1 MCCYEWYAE
10 SFRMLRQC
18 QSKIQHIYIFI
29 LTVFVLLRCVS
40 AYSYISYILY
50 RTVHVMH
57 TVCNL
62 HVHNQTSCRVIPM
75 CMACVYIIYQR
86 HDTCVKHSSA
96 S

>member
-1 MCCYEWYAE
+1 MNGMLKVFGCCDSVKAKF
-10 SFRMLRQC
+10 S
-18 QSKIQHIYIFI
+18 IYTYLFS
-29 LTVFVLLRCVS
+29 LSLSCCVVFQPTVI
-40 AYSYISYILY
+40 YISYILY

-75 CMACVYIIYQR
+75 CIACMYIIYQR